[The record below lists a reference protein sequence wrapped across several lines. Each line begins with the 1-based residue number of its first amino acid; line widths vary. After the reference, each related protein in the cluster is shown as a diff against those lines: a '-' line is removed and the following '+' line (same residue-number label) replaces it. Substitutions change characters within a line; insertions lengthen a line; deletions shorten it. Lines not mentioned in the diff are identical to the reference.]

1 MHNHVDVELPYDVTF
16 VSEEHHLDPD
26 GADAHLFGDVR
37 RASAAAAWGE
47 ASHPYPRLA
56 DGSQPALHPH
66 VHMRTASGLEACFA
80 SPPAY

>member
-37 RASAAAAWGE
+37 RASAA
-47 ASHPYPRLA
+47 PRGARPVTLTLDWQMA
-56 DGSQPALHPH
+56 
-66 VHMRTASGLEACFA
+66 A
-80 SPPAY
+80 SPRCILMCT